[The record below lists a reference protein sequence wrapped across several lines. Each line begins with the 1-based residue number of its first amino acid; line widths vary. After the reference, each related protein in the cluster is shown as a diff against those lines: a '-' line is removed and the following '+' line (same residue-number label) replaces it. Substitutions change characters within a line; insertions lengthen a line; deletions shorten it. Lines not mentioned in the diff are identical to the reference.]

1 MKPVLIL
8 TVAALLL
15 VGCTSQPMTMKST
28 TKYFAPATKT
38 TKARTAAP
46 NGLSKVSSVTAAQKK
61 INEKDT
67 QIELLRKENKELR
80 ERIQRLEKKLQI
92 QNS

>member
-1 MKPVLIL
+1 MKKILISLIATLVIIGCSNQPV
-8 TVAALLL
+8 A
-15 VGCTSQPMTMKST
+15 MKLDR
-28 TKYFAPATKT
+28 KYFAPARQTTMAKSSTSST
-38 TKARTAAP
+38 TKVKS
-46 NGLSKVSSVTAAQKK
+46 LTAAQKK

-67 QIELLRKENKELR
+67 MIELLRKENKELR

>member
-1 MKPVLIL
+1 MKNIIL
-8 TVAALLL
+8 FTAAALLL
-15 VGCTSQPMTMKST
+15 AGCTSQPMAMKSN

-38 TKARTAAP
+38 TKARTIAP
-46 NGLSKVSSVTAAQKK
+46 NGLSKVTSVTAAQKK

-67 QIELLRKENKELR
+67 QIELLRKENRELR

>member
-1 MKPVLIL
+1 MKAIVLL
-8 TVAALLL
+8 FTAAMLL
-15 VGCTSQPMTMKST
+15 VGCTSQPMAMKSN

-38 TKARTAAP
+38 TKARTIAP
-46 NGLSKVSSVTAAQKK
+46 NGLSKVTSVTAAQKK

-67 QIELLRKENKELR
+67 QIELLRKENRELR

>member
-1 MKPVLIL
+1 MRSIIL
-8 TVAALLL
+8 LFSAAILL
-15 VGCTSQPMTMKST
+15 VGCTSQPMAMKSN

-38 TKARTAAP
+38 TKARTATP
-46 NGLSKVSSVTAAQKK
+46 NGLSTVTSVTSAQKK

-67 QIELLRKENKELR
+67 QIELLRRENKELR